1 MKILVTGGAG
11 FIGSHVADAYV
22 AAGHDVV
29 VVDDLS
35 SGKRHQVPER
45 ARFVQMDIRDPR
57 IREVFADEKPELLNH
72 HAAQMD
78 VRRSVAD
85 PGFDA
90 DVNIMG
96 FLNLLEG
103 ARAAGTRRVLFASS
117 GGAAYGEQD
126 EFPAPE
132 THKLEPVSPYGVSK
146 RASEL
151 YLGCYRSMYGLEYV
165 AMRYANVYGPRQDP
179 HGEAGVVAIFT
190 LKLLNGEQDEFPAPE
205 THKLEPVSPYG
216 VSKRAS
222 ELYLGCYRSM
232 YGLEYVA
239 MRYAN
244 VYGPR
249 QDPHGEAGVVAIFT
263 LKLLSGEQPTINGD
277 GTQTRDYVFVGDLV
291 RANVALATHDYVGP
305 MNFGTGIET
314 DVNQLFGHI
323 RTACGVDAP
332 EQHGPGKPGEQRRS
346 VISPALAGRVIG
358 WRPEVALHDGIAR
371 TVGFFRDR
379 AAAGKAH

>member
-11 FIGSHVADAYV
+11 FIGSHVAEAYV

-35 SGKRHQVPER
+35 SGKRPQVPAG
-45 ARFVQMDIRDPR
+45 ARFVQMDVRAPE
-57 IREVFADEKPELLNH
+57 IREVFRAERPELLSH

-85 PGFDA
+85 PQFDA
-90 DVNIMG
+90 SVNLMG
-96 FLNLLEG
+96 LLNLLE
-103 ARAAGTRRVLFASS
+103 AGRESGLRRVLFASS

-151 YLGCYRSMYGLEYV
+151 YLSCYRAMYGLEYV

-190 LKLLNGEQDEFPAPE
+190 
-205 THKLEPVSPYG
+205 V
-216 VSKRAS
+216 
-222 ELYLGCYRSM
+222 
-232 YGLEYVA
+232 
-239 MRYAN
+239 
-244 VYGPR
+244 
-249 QDPHGEAGVVAIFT
+249 
-263 LKLLSGEQPTINGD
+263 KLLSGEQPTINGD
-277 GTQTRDYVFVGDLV
+277 GKQTRDYVYVGDLV
-291 RANVALATHDYVGP
+291 RANVALATHPYVGP

-323 RTACGVDAP
+323 RAACGVEAP
-332 EQHGPGKPGEQRRS
+332 ETHGPGKPGEQKRS
-346 VISPALAGRVIG
+346 VISPRLAGEVIG
-358 WRPEVALHDGIAR
+358 WRPEVELAEGIGK
-371 TVGFFRDR
+371 TVAFFRDKL
-379 AAAGKAH
+379 AKAGA